1 MPRLE
6 LNKNTAQ
13 KAEQR
18 PELDLAGVYAANMG
32 VTINYTKGSGKAH
45 LNRRLSKQQLEE
57 RREKQQLA
65 QHRIEE
71 AVRRAQRSTT
81 GTPISPTRGTLSGNI
96 NPITTN
102 RQWAFSHARR
112 EGDRRMGGAVTY
124 KSSGTSG
131 G

>member
-1 MPRLE
+1 
-6 LNKNTAQ
+6 
-13 KAEQR
+13 
-18 PELDLAGVYAANMG
+18 MG

-65 QHRIEE
+65 QHKIEE

-81 GTPISPTRGTLSGNI
+81 GASVSPTRRTLSSNI
-96 NPITTN
+96 NTVTTS

-112 EGDRRMGGAVTY
+112 ERDRRMGGAVTY
-124 KSSGTSG
+124 RSSGTSG
-131 G
+131 A